1 MLSLVESE
9 KTFLGWSFSWPEFFL
24 AGVFLGWSSVM
35 DNDNVT
41 SAELVCCL
49 LIFAHDDGDLD
60 DDG

>member
-1 MLSLVESE
+1 
-9 KTFLGWSFSWPEFFL
+9 
-24 AGVFLGWSSVM
+24 M

-60 DDG
+60 DDELFILIAAILYADSRGHAALCLLLPCMTPRNP

>member
-1 MLSLVESE
+1 
-9 KTFLGWSFSWPEFFL
+9 
-24 AGVFLGWSSVM
+24 M

-60 DDG
+60 DDELFILIAAILYADSRGLLFGPQSLPR